1 MAFIPGSLP
10 FLPFLALFLYIHVSV
25 DIPHET
31 IFNRNQ
37 MLLCQNREKNFL
49 VNPLYI
55 PASMYLMNSLSCL
68 TTGQIYSAESQ
79 KGDIS
84 ERICDSNFN
93 RPTLSGESSVGNK
106 LTFFRPCSISKTKC
120 RPGFQCFRC
129 PAS

>member
-1 MAFIPGSLP
+1 M
-10 FLPFLALFLYIHVSV
+10 
-25 DIPHET
+25 
-31 IFNRNQ
+31 
-37 MLLCQNREKNFL
+37 
-49 VNPLYI
+49 

-68 TTGQIYSAESQ
+68 TTGQIYSAKSQ

-120 RPGFQCFRC
+120 RPGSSVSGVQQVDMDSNDDLEPHTHVTQAYLGAKMKITGLYWSKFKYPEREFGVLLQYCRKTEV
-129 PAS
+129 